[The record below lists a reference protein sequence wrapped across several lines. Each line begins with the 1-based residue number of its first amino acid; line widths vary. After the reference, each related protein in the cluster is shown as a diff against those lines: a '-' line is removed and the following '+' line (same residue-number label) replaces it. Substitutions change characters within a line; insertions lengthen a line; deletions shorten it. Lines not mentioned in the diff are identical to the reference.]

1 MTTKGIILAGGAG
14 TRLAPLTTVISKQL
28 LPVYDKPLIF
38 YSVSLMLNLGI
49 KDILIITSSY
59 ENTCLYSELFKGVKA
74 NFTYKVQEK
83 PEGIAQAFLI
93 GEHFIGD
100 ENVCLMLGDNIFY
113 GFDMDYLKQNIK
125 HAPNLIFGIEVKT
138 PTRYGVMSFTDETK
152 DYLEKIVEKPITP
165 PSNYAVPGI
174 YFFDKTVVEK
184 TKAIK
189 PSKRGE
195 LEIVDVI
202 NMYCN
207 EGKLKWRILPS
218 NILWFDC
225 GEKDDLLEAAN
236 MIAAIQKRT
245 GKIIGE
251 I

>member
-1 MTTKGIILAGGAG
+1 MTSKGIILAGGAG
-14 TRLAPLTTVISKQL
+14 TRLAPLTTVVSKQL

-38 YSVSLMLNLGI
+38 YPLSVMLNFGI
-49 KDILIITSSY
+49 TDIMIITSSY
-59 ENTCLYSELFKGVKA
+59 ENVRLYSELFKDVKA

-83 PEGIAQAFLI
+83 PEGIAQAFLL
-93 GEHFIGD
+93 GEQFIGD

-113 GFDMDYLKQNIK
+113 GLDIEYLKQNV
-125 HAPNLIFGIEVKT
+125 ADSPNLIFGIEVKS
-138 PTRYGVMSFTDETK
+138 PTRYGVMSFTERGC
-152 DYLEKIVEKPITP
+152 LERVVEKPTTP
-165 PSNYAVPGI
+165 PTNYAVPGI
-174 YFFDKTVVEK
+174 YFFDKTVIEK

-207 EGKLKWRILPS
+207 EENLGWKILPS
-218 NILWFDC
+218 NVLWFDC

-245 GKIIGE
+245 GKIIGK